1 MLKLIIELFK
11 FIRTDKKI
19 KLIFLFLLT
28 IFASLAEVISLGSL
42 LPFISFISNPE
53 ETNKIEILNIMLSYF
68 QISGYENTVKFLA
81 YLFILAAIIA
91 GILRIFLLKLSI
103 DLSRLIGT
111 ELSSDIFRK
120 ILTQNYLNHIS
131 VNSSEMISGLTQK
144 VNQASGIL
152 VSLITLLTS
161 AVIFVSILLTLIVI
175 DPVISL
181 LSAFIFA
188 SMYLIIGIVSRKKLI
203 VNSKFI
209 SNEQDNVVKIL
220 QETLGSIRDIILTR
234 TYNIYF
240 SIYNK
245 SIFTLNSAVSQN
257 AFVNQSPRF
266 LMETIGMVL
275 ISGIIIAHTK
285 EDFDLTS
292 IIPILAVVALGA
304 QRLLPLLQMIYG
316 NLTVI
321 LGSTAGLESVLRLLR
336 KKEKTNFNIQNNQ
349 NLRFNKSIKIKN
361 IFFKYKKNSKYALKN
376 INLKIKAGSR
386 VGIIG
391 ETGSGKSTLL
401 DVIAGLIKGNKGEI
415 YIDDV
420 KLDHQNLKYWYKKI
434 SYVPQNIFLLD
445 TSIKHNIALGVN
457 EEKIDIE
464 RVNFALKVAKLD
476 NFISKHKKGYD
487 LNVGEKGVRLS
498 GGQRQRIGLA
508 RAIYRRSS
516 IILFDEA
523 TAALDNETEKEVIE
537 SINNISK
544 DITTIM
550 IAHRISSLRY
560 CNEIIKITD
569 GKIEGIYKY
578 KDIKNYK

>member
-1 MLKLIIELFK
+1 MFKLIIELFK

-19 KLIFLFLLT
+19 KLIFLFFLT
-28 IFASLAEVISLGSL
+28 IFASLAEIVSLGSL
-42 LPFISFISNPE
+42 LPFVSFISNPE
-53 ETNKIEILNIMLSYF
+53 KTNEIEILNTILNYF
-68 QISGYENTVKFLA
+68 EISGYESTVKFLA
-81 YLFILAAIIA
+81 YLFILAAIVA
-91 GILRIFLLKLSI
+91 GLARIFLLKLSI

-120 ILTQNYLNHIS
+120 ILTQNYLKHIS
-131 VNSSEMISGLTQK
+131 VHSGEMISGLTQK
-144 VNQASGIL
+144 VSQASGIL
-152 VSLITLLTS
+152 VSVITLLTS
-161 AVIFVSILLTLIVI
+161 AVIFVSILITLIII
-175 DPVISL
+175 DPIISL
-181 LSAFIFA
+181 LSALTFTSI
-188 SMYLIIGIVSRKKLI
+188 YLTIGLISRKKLI
-203 VNSKFI
+203 GNSKFI

-220 QETLGSIRDIILTR
+220 QESLGSIRDIILSR
-234 TYNIYF
+234 TYNVYF

-245 SIFTLNSAVSQN
+245 SIFTLNNAVSQN

-266 LMETIGMVL
+266 FMETVGMVL
-275 ISGIIIAHTK
+275 ISGIIIAYTR
-285 EDFDLTS
+285 EDFNLTN
-292 IIPILAVVALGA
+292 IIPILAVLALGA

-321 LGSTAGLESVLRLLR
+321 LGSTAGLEDVLKLLR
-336 KKEKTNFNIQNNQ
+336 KKEKTNFNIQK
-349 NLRFNKSIKIKN
+349 NKSFKFYKSITIKN
-361 IFFKYKKNSKYALKN
+361 IFFRYKKNSQYVLKN
-376 INLKIKAGSR
+376 IDLKIKSGSR

-401 DVIAGLIKGNKGEI
+401 DVIAGLIKVDKGKI

-420 KLDHQNLKYWYKKI
+420 KLDHKNLKYWYNKI

-445 TSIKHNIALGVN
+445 TSIKQNIALGVN
-457 EEKIDIE
+457 KKEIDIE
-464 RVNFALKVAKLD
+464 RINFALKVAQLDKL
-476 NFISKHKKGYD
+476 ISKHKKGYD
-487 LNVGEKGVRLS
+487 LVVGEKGVRLS

-508 RAIYRRSS
+508 RAIYRKSS

-560 CNEIIKITD
+560 CDEIIKLKE
-569 GKIEGIYKY
+569 GKIDGIYKY
-578 KDIKNYK
+578 EDIKKL

>member
-19 KLIFLFLLT
+19 KLIFLFFLT

-53 ETNKIEILNIMLSYF
+53 EANKIEILNIMLSYF
-68 QISGYENTVKFLA
+68 QISGYESTVKFMA

-103 DLSRLIGT
+103 NLSRLIGT

-120 ILTQNYLNHIS
+120 ILTQNYLKHIS

-161 AVIFVSILLTLIVI
+161 AVIFVSILLTLIII

-321 LGSTAGLESVLRLLR
+321 LGSTAGLETVLRLLR

-464 RVNFALKVAKLD
+464 RINFALKVAKLD

-578 KDIKNYK
+578 KDIKKL

>member
-1 MLKLIIELFK
+1 MFKLIIELFK

-19 KLIFLFLLT
+19 KLTFLFFLT
-28 IFASLAEVISLGSL
+28 ILTSLAEVISLGSL
-42 LPFISFISNPE
+42 LPFVGFISNPE
-53 ETNKIEILNIMLSYF
+53 ETNKIEILNTILNYF

-81 YLFILAAIIA
+81 YLFILAAIFA
-91 GILRIFLLKLSI
+91 GLLRIFLLKLSI

-111 ELSSDIFRK
+111 ELSSDIYRK
-120 ILTQNYLNHIS
+120 ILTQSYLKHIS
-131 VNSSEMISGLTQK
+131 VHSGEMISGLTQK

-152 VSLITLLTS
+152 ISVITLLTS
-161 AVIFVSILLTLIVI
+161 AVIFVSILLTLIII
-175 DPVISL
+175 DPIISL
-181 LSAFIFA
+181 LSAITFA
-188 SMYLIIGIVSRKKLI
+188 SMYLVIGLISRKKLI
-203 VNSKFI
+203 DNSKFI

-220 QETLGSIRDIILTR
+220 QETLGSIRDIILSR
-234 TYNIYF
+234 TYKVYF

-245 SIFTLNSAVSQN
+245 SIFTLNSAASQN

-266 LMETIGMVL
+266 FMETIGMVL

-292 IIPILAVVALGA
+292 IIPILAVLALGA

-321 LGSTAGLESVLRLLR
+321 LGNTAGLETVIRLLR
-336 KKEKTNFNIQNNQ
+336 KKEKINFNIHNDQK
-349 NLRFNKSIKIKN
+349 LKFNKSITIKN
-361 IFFKYKKNSKYALKN
+361 IFFKYKKNSEYALKN
-376 INLKIKAGSR
+376 INLKIKSGSR

-401 DVIAGLIKGNKGEI
+401 DVIAGLIKTNKGKI

-420 KLDHQNLKYWYKKI
+420 KLDHQNLKYWYNKI

-445 TSIKHNIALGVN
+445 TSIKQNIALGVN
-457 EEKIDIE
+457 KDEIDIE
-464 RVNFALKVAKLD
+464 RINFALKVAKLD
-476 NFISKHKKGYD
+476 NFVSKHKKGYD
-487 LNVGEKGVRLS
+487 LVVGEKGVRLS

-578 KDIKNYK
+578 KDIKKI

>member
-1 MLKLIIELFK
+1 M
-11 FIRTDKKI
+11 
-19 KLIFLFLLT
+19 
-28 IFASLAEVISLGSL
+28 G
-42 LPFISFISNPE
+42 
-53 ETNKIEILNIMLSYF
+53 
-68 QISGYENTVKFLA
+68 
-81 YLFILAAIIA
+81 
-91 GILRIFLLKLSI
+91 IFLLKLSI

>member
-1 MLKLIIELFK
+1 MFKLIIELFK

-19 KLIFLFLLT
+19 KLIFLFFLT
-28 IFASLAEVISLGSL
+28 IFASLAEVVSLGSL
-42 LPFISFISNPE
+42 LPFVSFISNPE
-53 ETNKIEILNIMLSYF
+53 KTNEIEILNSILNYF
-68 QISGYENTVKFLA
+68 EISGYESTVKFLA

-91 GILRIFLLKLSI
+91 GLARIFLLKFSI

-120 ILTQNYLNHIS
+120 ILTQNYLKHIS
-131 VNSSEMISGLTQK
+131 VHSGEMISGLTQK

-152 VSLITLLTS
+152 VSVITLLTS
-161 AVIFVSILLTLIVI
+161 AVIFISILITLIII
-175 DPVISL
+175 DPIISL
-181 LSAFIFA
+181 LSALTFA
-188 SMYLIIGIVSRKKLI
+188 SMYLIIGLISRKKLI
-203 VNSKFI
+203 GNSKFI

-220 QETLGSIRDIILTR
+220 QESLGSIRDIILSR

-245 SIFTLNSAVSQN
+245 SIFTLNTAVSQN

-266 LMETIGMVL
+266 FMETVGMVL
-275 ISGIIIAHTK
+275 ISGIIIAYTR
-285 EDFDLTS
+285 EDFDLTN
-292 IIPILAVVALGA
+292 IIPILAVLALGA

-321 LGSTAGLESVLRLLR
+321 LGNTAGLENVLKLLR
-336 KKEKTNFNIQNNQ
+336 KKEKTNFIIQDNQ
-349 NLRFNKSIKIKN
+349 SLKFYKSITIKK
-361 IFFKYKKNSKYALKN
+361 IFFKYKKNSQYALKN

-401 DVIAGLIKGNKGEI
+401 DIIAGLIKADKGKI

-420 KLDHQNLKYWYKKI
+420 KLDHKNLKYWYNKI

-445 TSIKHNIALGVN
+445 TSIKQNIALGVN
-457 EEKIDIE
+457 KEEIDID
-464 RVNFALKVAKLD
+464 RIKFALKVAQLD
-476 NFISKHKKGYD
+476 KFISKHKKGYD
-487 LNVGEKGVRLS
+487 LVVGEKGVRLS

-560 CNEIIKITD
+560 CDEIIKIKE
-569 GKIEGIYKY
+569 GKIEGIHKY
-578 KDIKNYK
+578 KDLKKL